1 MEYCIPSEFINP
13 TDLINKALK
22 VMESQAA
29 KKRGNENFNSSDFSK
44 QYFNLRLGDYECEY
58 FAVAFLN
65 NQHKLIA
72 CEELFRGTIDGTS
85 VYPREVVKAVVQYNA
100 AAVVFAHNHPS
111 GVCEPSRAD
120 HAITQRLK
128 DALALI
134 DVRVLD
140 HIIVGGTDALSFT
153 EQGYL

>member
-1 MEYCIPSEFINP
+1 MEYTCKSPS
-13 TDLINKALK
+13 DLINKALK

-134 DVRVLD
+134 DVLVLD

>member
-1 MEYCIPSEFINP
+1 MEYTCKSPS
-13 TDLINKALK
+13 DLINKALK

-111 GVCEPSRAD
+111 GVCEPSSAD